1 MSEVENIRERYRRR
15 KRLSSRLYS
24 YFNKGTLAPP
34 IARKL
39 APIRWLPYYLLEKI
53 PFLPAHYLVVDK

>member
-15 KRLSSRLYS
+15 KRLSSGLYL
-24 YFNKGTLAPP
+24 YFNKVTLAPP

-39 APIRWLPYYLLEKI
+39 APISWLAYYLLEKI
-53 PFLPAHYLVVDK
+53 PFLQAHYLVVDK